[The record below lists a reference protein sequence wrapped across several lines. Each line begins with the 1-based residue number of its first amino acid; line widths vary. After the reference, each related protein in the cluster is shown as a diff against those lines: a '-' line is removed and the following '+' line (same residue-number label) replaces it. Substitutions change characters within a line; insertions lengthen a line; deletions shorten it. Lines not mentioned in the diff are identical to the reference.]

1 MGLFDFD
8 WPFFYFVLRTCWITN
23 IKREIIRIV
32 DIFNSFLS
40 MVIKLTAVFQLFF
53 FRKKNLNAFFFCFWF
68 CRVARNTTQQVRE
81 SVVVFTLTVK
91 LI

>member
-32 DIFNSFLS
+32 DIFNSFLF
-40 MVIKLTAVFQLFF
+40 MVIKLTAVFQNFFFSGIFLFF
-53 FRKKNLNAFFFCFWF
+53 G
-68 CRVARNTTQQVRE
+68 RVARNTTQQVRE
-81 SVVVFTLTVK
+81 SMVVFTLTVK